1 MLGFVSFIPLLDGPV
16 VPPNVVSP
24 ASRNTLRH
32 REYGNADAG
41 RLVCGSTTLAGS
53 SAKASLKSDALSSL
67 LEPATTSRRQQSR
80 R

>member
-24 ASRNTLRH
+24 ASRNRLRH

-41 RLVCGSTTLAGS
+41 GLVCSI
-53 SAKASLKSDALSSL
+53 AKASLKSDAL
-67 LEPATTSRRQQSR
+67 Q
-80 R
+80 